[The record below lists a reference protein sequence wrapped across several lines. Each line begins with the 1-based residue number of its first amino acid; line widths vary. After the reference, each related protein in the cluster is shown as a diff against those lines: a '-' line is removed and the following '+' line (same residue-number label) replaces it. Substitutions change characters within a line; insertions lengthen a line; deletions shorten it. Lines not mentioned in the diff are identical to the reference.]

1 MERLSDVQ
9 NLVMQLYEAL
19 HVGEHQLKKER
30 HLMAQLEQLQS
41 QLLPLEQVKKYSH
54 QTFILVLDNVM
65 GV

>member
-41 QLLPLEQVKKYSH
+41 HLLPLEQVKIFTSK
-54 QTFILVLDNVM
+54 FFLVLDNVM